1 MERTLIKIIDICQS
15 HKIETKFIR
24 DLSENGLIE
33 IVVQEEEEFIDEEEL
48 QPLEQFATWYYELE
62 LNLQGI
68 EVAHHLLQRI
78 GELQHEIRQLR
89 LKTFE

>member
-89 LKTFE
+89 LETFE

>member
-48 QPLEQFATWYYELE
+48 QPLEQFATWYYELD

-68 EVAHHLLQRI
+68 EVAHRLLRRI
-78 GELQHEIRQLR
+78 EALQQEIRQLR